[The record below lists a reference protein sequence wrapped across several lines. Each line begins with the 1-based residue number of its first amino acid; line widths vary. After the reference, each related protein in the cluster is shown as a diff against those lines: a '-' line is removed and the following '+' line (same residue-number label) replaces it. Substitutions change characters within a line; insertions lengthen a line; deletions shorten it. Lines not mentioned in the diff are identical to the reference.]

1 MALAGKILFGVAG
14 LGIGTGFLLAGLWSL
29 DQLRE
34 TDNRAN
40 RIISPSMPPSPPFGP
55 PPPMDPPSPMGPPP
69 PTPPPPSPPAGR
81 RLFEEGNVFKFTEAE
96 EKKIVNELRG
106 SILGLS
112 KEQL

>member
-1 MALAGKILFGVAG
+1 MALAGKVLFGVAG

-55 PPPMDPPSPMGPPP
+55 PPPVQPPSPMTPPSNPPP
-69 PTPPPPSPPAGR
+69 LPSAPAR

-96 EKKIVNELRG
+96 EKKIVNELRS
-106 SILGLS
+106 SILGMS

>member
-1 MALAGKILFGVAG
+1 MALAGKIVFGVAG
-14 LGIGTGFLLAGLWSL
+14 LGIGTGFLLAGLWSV

-40 RIISPSMPPSPPFGP
+40 RIISPSMPPSPP
-55 PPPMDPPSPMGPPP
+55 MGPPP
-69 PTPPPPSPPAGR
+69 PLFPPSPKTPPSNPPPLPSAPAR

>member
-1 MALAGKILFGVAG
+1 MATAGKLLFGISG

-40 RIISPSMPPSPPFGP
+40 RIISPSMPPSPPMGP
-55 PPPMDPPSPMGPPP
+55 PPPMFPPSPMKP
-69 PTPPPPSPPAGR
+69 PPPPSAPAR
-81 RLFEEGNVFKFTEAE
+81 RLLEEGNVFKFTEAE

>member
-1 MALAGKILFGVAG
+1 
-14 LGIGTGFLLAGLWSL
+14 
-29 DQLRE
+29 
-34 TDNRAN
+34 
-40 RIISPSMPPSPPFGP
+40 
-55 PPPMDPPSPMGPPP
+55 MGPPP